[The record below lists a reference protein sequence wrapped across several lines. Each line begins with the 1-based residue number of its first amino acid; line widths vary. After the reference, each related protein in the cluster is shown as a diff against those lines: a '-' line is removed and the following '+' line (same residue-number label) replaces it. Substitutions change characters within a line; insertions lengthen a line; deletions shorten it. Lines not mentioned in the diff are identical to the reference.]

1 VEVVVRFLGALRRVA
16 QFGVDLPREL
26 SQLEQ
31 NVAEK
36 FRSDNDAVVK
46 WGPVA
51 TAPVFGTANPN
62 SNKALAS
69 ITYAAPRGAATG
81 MIAFTVQTHISAPAT
96 FPTYCALDLRIDAAP
111 VVSTVAAVSAMY
123 FAIPVGAISYDT
135 TLSFTIPVSVP
146 DAAPHRYDVF
156 VVTDANTTALF
167 GVPQFSQSGNFALW
181 MNN

>member
-1 VEVVVRFLGALRRVA
+1 MEGLVRFLGALRRVA

-51 TAPVFGTANPN
+51 TAAVLGTANPN

-69 ITYAAPRGAATG
+69 ITYAAPRGAAYG
-81 MIAFTVQTHISAPAT
+81 MISFTVQVRISSPAGNPT
-96 FPTYCALDLRIDAAP
+96 FCSLDLRVDAAP
-111 VVSTVAAVSAMY
+111 VASQVAVLTGLY
-123 FAIPVGAISYDT
+123 FAIPAGPFLYDT
-135 TLSFTIPVSVP
+135 ALSFTIPIGVP

-156 VVTDANTTALF
+156 VVTDANTTAFF
-167 GVPQFSQSGNFALW
+167 GTPTFAQSGNFSLW